1 MPYPHPM
8 MPSGAAPMMFPPG
21 MMPPPHGQGFG
32 MPPMHPMQGG
42 AGGFPAGPMPMFP
55 GAAPLPP
62 APGGRRSRP
71 SSANAA
77 KPFTPMIIPT
87 TTTMPSPEQVMSQF
101 AHMEPK
107 QAREFQNNYLQM
119 YQSMQ
124 NYQQWHASNQQL
136 HGMPLPSHNKEAAAA
151 ASPLQEN
158 DSGLKQGIDPDVG
171 EY

>member
-1 MPYPHPM
+1 MPYPPHMQQQM

-21 MMPPPHGQGFG
+21 MMPPPNGPGFG
-32 MPPMHPMQGG
+32 MPPMHQHHQQYPMPGA
-42 AGGFPAGPMPMFP
+42 AGGFPPGPMAMFPP

-71 SSANAA
+71 NSANAA

-87 TTTMPSPEQVMSQF
+87 TATMPSPELVMSQF

-124 NYQQWHASNQQL
+124 NYQVWH
-136 HGMPLPSHNKEAAAA
+136 M
-151 ASPLQEN
+151 
-158 DSGLKQGIDPDVG
+158 
-171 EY
+171 